1 MFSRFLGRKDER
13 TSPVGSG
20 AAPPLVPPT
29 PIKDSL
35 EYIKTDVGSR
45 KSLVDIATQI
55 LETSDEPT
63 AATSASAST
72 SDDDKIRAFLNKV
85 KSNPEYI
92 QLLKDITKSTIETI
106 TTQSQNKEISYA
118 QAIIRANTSS
128 NKEPARRYMIQAYT
142 YFKSIG
148 DEARA
153 RMFEGSLEDF
163 IRSQEIARAS
173 QRASQRARQRARQ
186 RYDIKRSRKTRRLH
200 RRRSKQTRKVKN

>member
-63 AATSASAST
+63 AAASASAST
-72 SDDDKIRAFLNKV
+72 PDDDKIRAFLNKV

-106 TTQSQNKEISYA
+106 TTQSQNKEISYT
-118 QAIIRANTSS
+118 QSIIRANTSS

-153 RMFEGSLEDF
+153 RMFEGPLSVF
-163 IRSQEIARAS
+163 IDRTRRKPIAR
-173 QRASQRARQRARQ
+173 
-186 RYDIKRSRKTRRLH
+186 RSRKTRRV
-200 RRRSKQTRKVKN
+200 RRRTNKRPSRKTRKL